1 MSKMCDNCL
10 MIHCSYEPF
19 SEACQ
24 SAREFNIEELQV
36 TIDDKLAINQQ
47 REISSNIFAK
57 QFISD

>member
-1 MSKMCDNCL
+1 MSKMCDDCL

-24 SAREFNIEELQV
+24 SARKFNTEELQEA
-36 TIDDKLAINQQ
+36 IADKLDINHQ
-47 REISSNIFAK
+47 REINSNMFAK

>member
-1 MSKMCDNCL
+1 MNKMCDDCL

-24 SAREFNIEELQV
+24 SARAFITEELQE
-36 TIDDKLAINQQ
+36 TIVDKLSINQQ

>member
-1 MSKMCDNCL
+1 MSKMCDDCL

-24 SAREFNIEELQV
+24 SAKEFNTEELQEA
-36 TIDDKLAINQQ
+36 IADKLYMNHQ
-47 REISSNIFAK
+47 REIRSDMFAK

>member
-1 MSKMCDNCL
+1 MSKMCDDCL

-24 SAREFNIEELQV
+24 SAREFNIEKLQEA
-36 TIDDKLAINQQ
+36 IADKLDMNHK
-47 REISSNIFAK
+47 REIRSNMFAK